1 LTCPGRSRPARIY
14 PDPRPQRVDLLAR
27 DLATILALVIF
38 ALIALKVHDAVDKLA
53 VLGDGVESAGNAV
66 TGGFDSA
73 ADAVDGTP
81 LVGGQI
87 GDALRGAGEGS
98 GGEVADLGRGG
109 AGAAHDLAN
118 LLGILF
124 FALPA
129 ALLLLWVLPPRIR
142 QIRRLNAAAKAVG
155 ELSPERRRLLAMRAA
170 FGLPYGELLRF
181 TKDPLGD
188 LEAGRYD
195 ALVAAELE
203 QVGLQPR

>member
-1 LTCPGRSRPARIY
+1 VRLYPEQRGRRL
-14 PDPRPQRVDLLAR
+14 DLIAR
-27 DLATILALVIF
+27 DLAVVLALVLF
-38 ALIALKVHDAVDKLA
+38 ALIALKVHDAVDQLA
-53 VLGDGVESAGNAV
+53 VLGEGVESAGGAV
-66 TGGFDSA
+66 SSGFDSA
-73 ADAVDGTP
+73 ADALDGTP
-81 LVGGQI
+81 FVGDEI

-98 GGEVADLGRGG
+98 GGEVEDLGRGG

-129 ALLLLWVLPPRIR
+129 SLLLLWTLPPRIR
-142 QIRRLNAAAKAVG
+142 QVRRLNAAVRAVG

>member
-1 LTCPGRSRPARIY
+1 MRIY
-14 PDPRPQRVDLLAR
+14 PDQTGRRIDLIAR
-27 DLATILALVIF
+27 DLAVVLALVLF
-38 ALIALKVHDAVDKLA
+38 ALIALKVHDAVDNLA
-53 VLGDGVESAGNAV
+53 VLGEGVESAGNAV
-66 TGGFDSA
+66 DGGFASA

-81 LVGGQI
+81 IIGDTL

-109 AGAAHDLAN
+109 AGAVHDLAN
-118 LLGILF
+118 LLGVLF

-129 ALLLLWVLPPRIR
+129 ALLLLWTLPPRIR
-142 QIRRLNAAAKAVG
+142 QVRRLNAAARAVG
-155 ELSPERRRLLAMRAA
+155 ELTPERRRLLAMRAA

-195 ALVAAELE
+195 ALVEAELE
-203 QVGLQPR
+203 QAGLQPR

>member
-1 LTCPGRSRPARIY
+1 MRIY
-14 PDPRPQRVDLLAR
+14 PDQTGRRIDLIAR
-27 DLATILALVIF
+27 DLAVVLALVLF
-38 ALIALKVHDAVDKLA
+38 ALIAIEVHDAVDKLA
-53 VLGDGVESAGNAV
+53 VLGEGVESAGSGIS
-66 TGGFDSA
+66 GGFEAA

-81 LVGGQI
+81 LIGGEL

-98 GGEVADLGRGG
+98 GGEVQDLGRGG

-129 ALLLLWVLPPRIR
+129 ALLLLWTLPPRIR
-142 QIRRLNAAAKAVG
+142 QVRRLNAAAKVTA

-181 TKDPLGD
+181 TPDPLGD

-195 ALVAAELE
+195 ALVAAELD
-203 QVGLQPR
+203 QAGLRPR

>member
-1 LTCPGRSRPARIY
+1 MRLYPDVPGRRL
-14 PDPRPQRVDLLAR
+14 DLIAR
-27 DLATILALVIF
+27 DLAVVLALVLF
-38 ALIALKVHDAVDKLA
+38 ALIALEVHDAVDRLA
-53 VLGDGVESAGNAV
+53 ILGEGVESAGKGV
-66 TGGFDSA
+66 SGGFGAA

-81 LVGGQI
+81 VIGDSL

-98 GGEVADLGRGG
+98 GGEVEDLGRGG

-118 LLGILF
+118 LLGLLF

-129 ALLLLWVLPPRIR
+129 ALLLLWALPPRVR
-142 QIRRLNAAAKAVG
+142 QVRRLNAAVKAVG
-155 ELSPERRRLLAMRAA
+155 ELSEERRRLLAMRAA

-195 ALVAAELE
+195 ALVAAELD
-203 QVGLQPR
+203 QAGLQPR

>member
-1 LTCPGRSRPARIY
+1 MRIY
-14 PDPRPQRVDLLAR
+14 PDQTGRRIDLMAR
-27 DLATILALVIF
+27 DLAVVLALVLF
-38 ALIALKVHDAVDKLA
+38 ALIALKVHDAVDNLA
-53 VLGDGVESAGNAV
+53 VLGEGVESAGTAV
-66 TGGFDSA
+66 DGGFESA

-81 LVGGQI
+81 IIGDTL

-109 AGAAHDLAN
+109 AGAVHDLAN
-118 LLGILF
+118 LLGLLF

-129 ALLLLWVLPPRIR
+129 ALLLLWTLPPRIR
-142 QIRRLNAAAKAVG
+142 QVRRLNAAARAVG
-155 ELSPERRRLLAMRAA
+155 ELTPERRRLLAMRAA

-195 ALVAAELE
+195 ALVEAELE
-203 QVGLQPR
+203 QAGLQPR